1 MYKLQHRVKLSDG
14 RLKYIICRH
23 INITVQTI
31 YLYALILSMS
41 VIYNCKKF
49 PFQRYLLHTVEYVLN
64 VVEHGVYKYLFLN
77 VKENEISVY
86 SNCKKVYIFL
96 SVKYYILKWMKICIS
111 KLQTYISILT
121 LIEIVYHV
129 YILFSEYALHWF
141 SRVLFIA
148 TQREI
153 MSLTELIKVEN
164 VNKYLFPKLNKNE
177 ISMFLYCKNVN
188 ISLAEKY
195 CTLTWCNIFMQT
207 YISMLTIQNVFCVSL
222 HLVNMYSVGFPPCYL

>member
-1 MYKLQHRVKLSDG
+1 MYKLQHRVKLPDG

-41 VIYNCKKF
+41 VIYNCKKI
-49 PFQRYLLHTVEYVLN
+49 PFQRYLLHIVEYVLN

-111 KLQTYISILT
+111 KLQTYINIIT
-121 LIEIVYHV
+121 LIKDVLVCHV
-129 YILFSEYALHWF
+129 YI
-141 SRVLFIA
+141 
-148 TQREI
+148 
-153 MSLTELIKVEN
+153 SL
-164 VNKYLFPKLNKNE
+164 NKYAHHCA
-177 ISMFLYCKNVN
+177 I
-188 ISLAEKY
+188 
-195 CTLTWCNIFMQT
+195 
-207 YISMLTIQNVFCVSL
+207 
-222 HLVNMYSVGFPPCYL
+222 YSYTQ